1 MTAVVAQSPKCKF
14 QKLEIYQLALCYLDL
29 VYSLAE
35 KLPRSEDYNL
45 RSQLI
50 RAATS
55 VVLNIA
61 EGSTGQSNPEQ
72 SRFPGMAL
80 RSLVETVTCQEI
92 IERRKYAVESDPV
105 ELSECGH
112 KLFAKIQAMR
122 KTLER

>member
-1 MTAVVAQSPKCKF
+1 MTAVVGQSPKYKF

-45 RSQLI
+45 RSQLSG
-50 RAATS
+50 ASAS
-55 VVLNIA
+55 VV
-61 EGSTGQSNPEQ
+61 T
-72 SRFPGMAL
+72 
-80 RSLVETVTCQEI
+80 
-92 IERRKYAVESDPV
+92 
-105 ELSECGH
+105 

>member
-1 MTAVVAQSPKCKF
+1 VTAVVDQSPNYKF

-29 VYSLAE
+29 AYSLAE

-72 SRFPGMAL
+72 SRFPGMAR

-112 KLFAKIQAMR
+112 KAVR
-122 KTLER
+122 KNTGNEEDA